1 MGNFLKRMAAFT
13 AGGAIAILVEMV
25 VYPVRAR
32 DQLVESLSSCVSQ
45 ISNMEAAIAIGVE
58 DPGNLLNI
66 KSSRVRRRFLR
77 AKGKA
82 QSALT
87 AAETFLPFCLSEP
100 RFKGSFKA
108 LEPIYKE
115 IIYVLHQIIDRM
127 DNMMALRK
135 AYGSSALED
144 LNPHVHEH
152 RRNVAAS
159 ITLSLF
165 AVNEALTTKLPL
177 PQYLPSCRLAQLR
190 LVHRVREVI
199 QRNSSSLSTLVGH
212 IPSTSL
218 SRSLPS
224 TPQHS
229 AVNLQHL
236 SRPSLAR
243 DPSTI
248 SIRHLDE
255 DTRRRA
261 TDPKVLSWNAASAGR
276 MEIIEFLEELV
287 DLTKLLVGV
296 NAFRG
301 GMLTRPSYLDYM
313 RKLRLREQAALA
325 PSESLGGDGV
335 YDLEVA
341 VTGSTDGGDLV
352 LSQSQNA
359 PPTVRRRRR
368 TTAGT
373 RIEPS
378 LGLATVRTTT
388 RRSIEGRTGRRVS
401 APAADRNPGAQV
413 RSELESLPASLQRV
427 GTRIRQERD
436 VARRMAATKQDDKV
450 KEA

>member
-1 MGNFLKRMAAFT
+1 MAAFT

-45 ISNMEAAIAIGVE
+45 ISHMEAAIAVGVE
-58 DPGNLLNI
+58 DPENLPNI
-66 KSSRVRRRFLR
+66 NSARVRRRFLR

-144 LNPHVHEH
+144 LNPHIHDH

-159 ITLSLF
+159 ITLALF

-212 IPSTSL
+212 IPTTSL

-248 SIRHLDE
+248 STHHLDE
-255 DTRRRA
+255 DTIRRA

-313 RKLRLREQAALA
+313 RKLRLREQAALM
-325 PSESLGGDGV
+325 PGGESLGGDGG

-341 VTGSTDGGDLV
+341 VTGSTDGGGLV
-352 LSQSQNA
+352 LSQSHNA

-368 TTAGT
+368 TTVGT
-373 RIEPS
+373 RVEPS
-378 LGLATVRTTT
+378 LGLAMVPPTT
-388 RRSIEGRTGRRVS
+388 RRSLEGGTGRRVS
-401 APAADRNPGAQV
+401 ASAADRTQGAQV

>member
-1 MGNFLKRMAAFT
+1 
-13 AGGAIAILVEMV
+13 
-25 VYPVRAR
+25 
-32 DQLVESLSSCVSQ
+32 
-45 ISNMEAAIAIGVE
+45 
-58 DPGNLLNI
+58 
-66 KSSRVRRRFLR
+66 
-77 AKGKA
+77 
-82 QSALT
+82 
-87 AAETFLPFCLSEP
+87 
-100 RFKGSFKA
+100 
-108 LEPIYKE
+108 
-115 IIYVLHQIIDRM
+115 
-127 DNMMALRK
+127 MMALRK
-135 AYGSSALED
+135 AYGSSALEE
-144 LNPHVHEH
+144 LNPQVYSH

-159 ITLSLF
+159 ITLALF

-177 PQYLPSCRLAQLR
+177 PQYLPSSRLAQLR
-190 LVHRVREVI
+190 LIHRVREVI
-199 QRNSSSLSTLVGH
+199 QRNSSSLSTLIGH
-212 IPSTSL
+212 LPTTSL

-243 DPSTI
+243 DPSVI
-248 SIRHLDE
+248 STPHLDE
-255 DTRRRA
+255 DTIRRA
-261 TDPKVLSWNAASAGR
+261 TNPKVLSWNASSAGR

-301 GMLTRPSYLDYM
+301 GILTRPSYLDYM
-313 RKLRLREQAALA
+313 RKLRLREQAALM
-325 PSESLGGDGV
+325 PSEGPGGDGG

-359 PPTVRRRRR
+359 TPTVRRRRR
-368 TTAGT
+368 TTVGT
-373 RIEPS
+373 RTQPS
-378 LGLATVRTTT
+378 LGLATAPPTT
-388 RRSIEGRTGRRVS
+388 RRSVDGGTTRRVS
-401 APAADRNPGAQV
+401 APAADRNQAAQV

-427 GTRIRQERD
+427 GTRIRQERH